1 MMELLLGG
9 NHSVVSGDTGP
20 GGQALLFG
28 TRDKGYYGTLTQSE
42 FVDNVTLASLIGLTE
57 GVAYNNDVDWLKFA
71 SNDKTLFIPQKAI
84 RRTLTW
90 SSIYN
95 CGAVYGD
102 DTNGYTNPGTS
113 VLQNRKVTIGGK
125 VYRVRLITGSSVLPA
140 TSTSPG
146 GEWDKLF
153 YPLVNGE
160 WTAMTGA
167 NANAYFGTDSA
178 SDLGSCTLCQETLA
192 TAAVPTNTQVVRR
205 GYSGYTTYGS
215 SVMTATG
222 NRGWRP
228 VLELV
233 N

>member
-1 MMELLLGG
+1 MMELFLGG
-9 NHSVVSGDTGP
+9 AHRVVSGDTGP
-20 GGQALLFG
+20 GSQALLFG

-42 FVDNVTLASLIGLTE
+42 FIDNTTLASLIGLTE
-57 GVAYNNDVDWLKFA
+57 GVAYNSDVPWLKFA
-71 SNDKTLFIPQKAI
+71 SNNKTLFIPQKAI
-84 RRTLTW
+84 RRTLAW

-102 DTNGYTNPGTS
+102 DTNGYTNPGTP

-125 VYRVRLITGSSVLPA
+125 VYRVRLITGSSALPA
-140 TSTSPG
+140 NSTSSG
-146 GEWDKLF
+146 GEWNKLF

-160 WTAMTGA
+160 WTTMTTA
-167 NANAYFGTDSA
+167 SATAYFGVSST
-178 SDLGSCTLCQETLA
+178 SDLGSCTLCQETMGF
-192 TAAVPTNTQVVRR
+192 AAVPTDTQVIRR
-205 GYSGYTTYGS
+205 GFTDYTTYGS
-215 SVMTATG
+215 SIMSTTG